1 MKIFPPQIWR
11 LKEELY
17 SIVFGKCEDCGET
30 MYPYRPV
37 CRKCGSMRVTKVKS
51 KGYGTLISYT
61 ISYQHREGYEKL
73 SPMIVGSVL
82 LDEGI
87 EIVAPI
93 SADPEEVR
101 KGMRLQA
108 ALRKYYVDS
117 SNGLIVYGIKFRP
130 ADQD

>member
-1 MKIFPPQIWR
+1 
-11 LKEELY
+11 
-17 SIVFGKCEDCGET
+17 
-30 MYPYRPV
+30 
-37 CRKCGSMRVTKVKS
+37 
-51 KGYGTLISYT
+51 
-61 ISYQHREGYEKL
+61 
-73 SPMIVGSVL
+73 MIVGSVL